1 MSNNFSIGIVGSG
14 TAGMIAAI
22 MLRQAFPSS
31 DVTIVSSS
39 KIGIIG
45 VGEGSTEHWK
55 KFMELCEIPLLDLLT
70 QTDATHKYGIRFE
83 NWHTKNPDYFH
94 SVSGD
99 DSGFNWNNFGLYAGF
114 IEKNQFLTTAM
125 TTDGFLKNRIRKY
138 NLHNNT
144 NQYHFDTMKLNAFF
158 EKLCFERRIKIIDAE
173 VKDITLN
180 LENGNIESVVLDN
193 TATVEADFWID
204 ATGLKRLLMTK
215 LGAAKWNS
223 FSKYLLVDSAI
234 AFPTESDPSGEIKP
248 YTRARAASS
257 GWIWEIPTQQR
268 RGNGYVF
275 ASDFITE
282 EEAINEVQTVTNYT
296 VGAHKTFKFDAGHL
310 EQTWVKNCCAVGLA
324 SAFVEPLEATS
335 IGTTIQQVIG
345 LVGNLASYNENNQ
358 HMQKFYNKKI
368 NLMMDNVLTMIRLHY
383 VSDRVDTPFWRAVSE
398 MPINPA
404 LEELLALWS
413 ERLPMR
419 EDVSFTNG
427 ELFLPAHLIHVA
439 QGQDVLNR
447 NSSSTLLERLGI
459 RGKVAQQMSTVM
471 LARFDHETIDHA
483 QSLKDLYNE

>member
-14 TAGMIAAI
+14 TAGMIAGI
-22 MLRQAFPSS
+22 IIRQAFPSS
-31 DVTIVSSS
+31 DVTIISSS

-55 KFMELCEIPLLDLLT
+55 RFMDLCEIPLHDLLT

-83 NWHTKNPDYFH
+83 NWHTKNTDYFH

-99 DSGFNWNNFGLYAGF
+99 DSGYHWSNFGLYAGF

-138 NLHNNT
+138 NLHSNT

-158 EKLCFERRIKIIDAE
+158 EKLCFERRIKVIDAE

-180 LENGNIESVVLDN
+180 VENGNIESVVLEN

-204 ATGLKRLLMTK
+204 ATGFKRLLMTK

-234 AFPTESDPSGEIKP
+234 AFPTESDPSGEIRP

-282 EEAINEVQTVTNYT
+282 EEAVNEVQTVTGYS
-296 VGAHKTFKFDAGHL
+296 VDSHKSFKFDAGHL

-335 IGTTIQQVIG
+335 IGTTIQQVIS
-345 LVGNLASYNENNQ
+345 LVGNLSSYNETNQ

-383 VSDRVDTPFWRAVSE
+383 VSDRADTPFWRAVSE
-398 MPINPA
+398 MPLNPA
-404 LEELLALWS
+404 LEELLELWS

-419 EDVSFTNG
+419 EDVSTTNG

-439 QGQDVLNR
+439 QGQNLLNR
-447 NSSSTLLERLGI
+447 NSSSTLLERLNI
-459 RGKVAQQMSTVM
+459 RGQVAQQMSNVT
-471 LARFDHETIDHA
+471 LARFDHETVDHA
-483 QSLKDLYNE
+483 QSLKDLYND

>member
-22 MLRQAFPSS
+22 IIRQAFPSS
-31 DVTIVSSS
+31 DITIVSSS

-45 VGEGSTEHWK
+45 VGEGSTEHWR
-55 KFMELCEIPLLDLLT
+55 KFMDLCEIPLHDLLT

-83 NWHTKNPDYFH
+83 NWHTKNTDYFH

-99 DSGFNWNNFGLYAGF
+99 DSGYNWNNFGLYAGF

-125 TTDGFLKNRIRKY
+125 TTDGFLKNRIRKH

-144 NQYHFDTMKLNAFF
+144 NQYHFDTVKLNAFF
-158 EKLCFERRIKIIDAE
+158 EKLCFERRIKVIDAE
-173 VKDITLN
+173 VKDVTLN
-180 LENGNIESVVLDN
+180 VENGNIESVVLEN

-223 FSKYLLVDSAI
+223 FGKYLLVDSAI
-234 AFPTESDPSGEIKP
+234 AFPTESDPSGEIRP

-275 ASDFITE
+275 SSDFITE
-282 EEAINEVQTVTNYT
+282 DEAINEAQTVTNYT
-296 VGAHKTFKFDAGHL
+296 VDSHKSFKFDAGHL

-335 IGTTIQQVIG
+335 IGTTIQQVIS

-383 VSDRVDTPFWRAVSE
+383 VSDRADTPFWRAVSE
-398 MPINPA
+398 MPINPS
-404 LEELLALWS
+404 LEELLALWN

-419 EDVSFTNG
+419 EDVSATNG

-439 QGQDVLNR
+439 QGQNLLNR
-447 NSSSTLLERLGI
+447 NSASTLLERLNI
-459 RGKVAQQMSTVM
+459 RGKVAQQMSDVM
-471 LARFDHETIDHA
+471 LARFDHETVDHA
-483 QSLKDLYNE
+483 QSLKDIYDK